1 MTLRLE
7 GINVDCR
14 DAARAATFWAA
25 VFGDEVHGPDADGLA
40 WLDATDA
47 HPEILFIPVP
57 EPKSVKNRLHLDLRP
72 DDQATEVERLLGLG
86 ARRVDVGQGDAVSWV
101 VMADVE
107 GNEFCV
113 LQAER
118 PDAG

>member
-7 GINVDCR
+7 CVDVDCNDPPR
-14 DAARAATFWAA
+14 VAAFWAA
-25 VFGDEVHGPDADGLA
+25 VFGEEVRGPDHDGVV
-40 WLDATDA
+40 WLDASDA

-57 EPKSVKNRLHLDLRP
+57 DAKSVKNRVHLDLRP
-72 DDQATEVERLLGLG
+72 DDQAAEVERLLGLG

-113 LQAER
+113 LRAR
-118 PDAG
+118 S